1 MKEQD
6 DYIIEGGFR
15 HNRFTPRSFSK
26 EEMLTKSQEFYEEMK
41 KRKSIR
47 FFSDEAV
54 DIQIIE
60 NLIKTA
66 GTAPSGANKQP
77 WKFCVVSNPELKKEI
92 RIAAE
97 KEEKL
102 SYESRMSDRWLKDLA
117 PLGTDWQK
125 PFLEIAPYLIIVFK
139 ENYGL
144 DEAGNKTQNYY
155 VNESVGLATGFLISA
170 IHQAG
175 LVTLTHTPSPMKFLA
190 KILKRP
196 KNESP
201 FLLLPVGFAAEKTF
215 VPSISKKPIEEIMIS
230 YE

>member
-1 MKEQD
+1 MKEQE

-41 KRKSIR
+41 QRKSIR

-155 VNESVGLATGFLISA
+155 VNESVGLAAGFLISA